1 MSQTDSPYSGERK
14 ELIVEETSRG
24 ARFDAWLTAQMP
36 SHISRSRIKSLIKQ
50 GNVSLGDVV
59 ATDPSLRLKGGE
71 KVELV
76 VPEPEDAIPKAE
88 NIPLDILHEDEHLI
102 VINKPAGMV
111 VHPAVGNWSGTLVNA
126 LLYHCKGSLA
136 GIGGVRR
143 PGIVHRLD
151 KETSGVMVVAK
162 TDLAHAGLSAQF
174 ADHGKTGSLERAYL
188 ALVWG
193 VTPRKIGLIRA
204 PLGRSSTNRIK
215 RKVVREDAP
224 DARHAVTHYTLIKAL
239 GGKENHESDISLVE
253 CRLETGRTHQ
263 IRVHMAHI
271 GHPLVGDQVYG
282 QSFQTKINKLTEPQK
297 ILVNKLRRQALHAA
311 LLGFDHPATGEA
323 MQFVTDPP
331 KDMIKLLAA
340 FPKGWPIKMP
350 SHK

>member
-1 MSQTDSPYSGERK
+1 MSQTVNPISGERK
-14 ELIVEETSRG
+14 ALIVSADSKST
-24 ARFDAWLTAQMP
+24 RFDAWLTAQMP
-36 SHISRSRIKSLIKQ
+36 DHVSRSRIKSLIKQ
-50 GNVSLGDVV
+50 GHVSIDGEVCS
-59 ATDPSLRLKGGE
+59 DPSLRLKGSE
-71 KVELV
+71 TIELV
-76 VPEPEDAIPKAE
+76 VPEPEELELTAE
-88 NIPLDILHEDEHLI
+88 DIPLDVLYEDEHLI
-102 VINKPAGMV
+102 VVNKPAGMV

-126 LLYHCKGSLA
+126 LLHHCKGSLA
-136 GIGGVRR
+136 GIGGVKR

-162 TDLAHAGLSAQF
+162 TDVAHASLSAQF
-174 ADHGKTGSLERAYL
+174 ADHGKTGSLQRTYL

-193 VTPRKIGLIRA
+193 VTPRKIGIIEA

-239 GGKENHESDISLVE
+239 GGDENHKSDVSLVE

-271 GHPLVGDQVYG
+271 GHPLVGDPVYG
-282 QSFQTKINKLTEPQK
+282 QAFQTKINKLTEPQK

-311 LLGFDHPATGEA
+311 MLGFDHPVTGEEIR
-323 MQFVTDPP
+323 FETDPP
-331 KDMIKLLAA
+331 KDMVKLLAS

-350 SHK
+350 LRK